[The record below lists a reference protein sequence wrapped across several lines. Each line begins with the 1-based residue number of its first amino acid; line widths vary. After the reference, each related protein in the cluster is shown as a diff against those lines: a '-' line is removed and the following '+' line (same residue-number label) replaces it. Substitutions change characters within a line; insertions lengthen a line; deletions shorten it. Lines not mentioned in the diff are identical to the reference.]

1 MSTTIDQR
9 VVEMRFDN
17 KNFESNVQTSM
28 STLEK
33 LKQRLNLTG
42 ATKGLENVGSA
53 ARKVNL
59 SNLGGAAETVGLKF
73 NAMYSMA
80 DQALR
85 NITTRVQHT
94 AENLVKSFTID
105 PVKTGLSEYETQI
118 NAVQTILANTQHN
131 GTTLDEV
138 NTALDTLNTYADKT
152 IYNFTEM
159 TRNIGTFTAAGV
171 DLQTSVESI
180 QGIANLAAVSGS
192 TSQQAS
198 TAMYQLSQALA
209 AGKVSL
215 MDWNSVVNA
224 GMGGKVFQDSLLRTS
239 ELLKTGGKEAV
250 NTYGSFRESLTK
262 GEWLTTEVL
271 TETLKQLS
279 GAYSEADLIAQGF
292 TKEQAKEISELAETA
307 TNAATKVK
315 TFTQLMDTLKEAT
328 QSGWTQTWEI
338 LIGDFEEAKKLWTGI
353 SDTLGE
359 IINKSSERRNKVLG
373 GAMDSGWDKMIGKIE
388 EAGIEAETFDEKL
401 RLALKGKGYNADKLV
416 KEYGSLEE
424 AFQQG
429 AFKADVLKIALN
441 GLASSVTDLSNV
453 RAGLKMGDTGEDVK
467 KVQEALKGLG
477 YNFDK
482 FGIDGIIGDETTNA
496 IKAFQELKGLEV
508 TGVVDE
514 KTLQALEEAGSLS
527 SKLKGNIDGLI
538 DGVDKLGGR
547 QLLIESFANIWKGIL
562 SVVKPIKSAFAS
574 IFPPI
579 TSEQIYKLI
588 EGFHSLTEKFKLN
601 HEQAKKLRKTFKGIF
616 AVIDIIATITGG
628 ALKFGFEAITGL
640 LAGFDLDILDVT
652 SAIADAIIKF
662 RNWVKSTFDIKSA
675 FEAMAPYVKL
685 VAGYIKDFFLFV
697 WNMPN
702 VQTAISDL
710 VSTFSGLFSSIKS
723 FFTGGF
729 EGTPEDIIN
738 GLVNGLK
745 AGGAAVWN
753 AIVELATGLI
763 THFCEVLGIH
773 SPSTVMEEK
782 GENIGEGLLNGLKT
796 IATKIWDFVKGIGT
810 KIADIFGKIDWR
822 TLFAAGMGIAM
833 VMTVKNMI
841 GILENVTSP
850 LDGIGDLLEGFTDV
864 TKAFTKKLNAQAL
877 KHIAE
882 AIAILVGSVIA
893 LSFVAKDPKALW
905 NAVGAVFVLAAVI
918 GGLLF
923 AMNKMSDASVKFEKG
938 KFNMDGLKTGLISLG
953 ATLLLMAV
961 AVKLI
966 GSMSLP
972 QAIGGFVGLAAL
984 VGMIAITFAVFGK
997 MVTGGSAANID
1008 KAGIMLVKMS
1018 VSLALLAIVCRLV
1031 AKLSPGDLA
1040 KGMIF
1045 MVAFVGFAA
1054 LLTKATK
1061 IGKKQQIAKLG
1072 GLLIAMSVS
1081 LALMVGVCKL
1091 VGLLSVGEAV
1101 KGALFMGAFL
1111 LFIKVLVKVV
1121 QIGEGQQMAKLGGM
1135 LLSISLSLILMV
1147 GVCKLI
1153 GLLTPEEVLGG
1164 IIFVGAFLI
1173 FIKVLVKITQIGNDK
1188 EMAKVAG
1195 TILALSLAI
1204 MLLAGVTILLGLLKL
1219 EDLAKGVAAVTVLG
1233 LIMSGM
1239 IIATKKARKIQ
1250 GAVVAM
1256 AVAIAVMAVAVA
1268 GLSMIDGKKLAGAV
1282 SALSILMGMFALME
1296 LAAGKMGKV
1305 IGSLITMTVAV
1316 GVLTG
1321 ILFAISGLPV
1331 EGSLGNAAALSI
1343 LMLAMSTS
1351 MAIISKTGTM
1361 TKVALPAMLSMV
1373 AITGIAAV
1381 VLGILSKL
1389 DVQPSIETATALS
1402 ILLLAM
1408 SGACLILSYI
1418 SPAAGLAAQG
1428 ALQLAGVVGLIAGVI
1443 TAVSYLMGLLPDSEM
1458 AKIEKGLDNI
1468 TLIVDKIGFAI
1479 GSFVSNLAEG
1489 LTSSLPQIG
1498 TNIGNFFTN
1507 MLSAFESLPEMNA
1520 SSFDWIGALA
1530 GAILQIT
1537 AAEILNAATA
1547 WLTGGSSLSEF
1558 ATQLKP
1564 FGEGIKAYSDAV
1576 GTITDDDITKIT
1588 KTIEAAKSIIEA
1600 SKDVPNEGGL
1610 LSTIIGDNTL
1620 TGFSEGLK
1628 PLGQG
1633 IKDYSAAV
1641 GEITDDD
1648 ITKVTK
1654 TIEAAK
1660 SIIEASKDIQNE
1672 GGMLTAITGDN
1683 TLTGFSEGLKPLG
1696 QGIRDY
1702 SDSITSLTDEDITKV
1717 TKTIEAAKTI
1727 IGAAKDIENEGGCLT
1742 AITGD
1747 NTLTGF
1753 SEGLKPL
1760 GQGIMDYSTA
1770 VGELTDDDISKVTK
1784 TISAA
1789 KSIIDASQG
1798 IENIG
1803 GAFAKLFGDND
1814 LGTFGTSLTSFG
1826 KSLATFSSE
1835 TGTID
1840 TDKLASIS
1848 SAITT
1853 LVEIQGKI
1861 NGQDNGGWLSESE
1874 ITKFGSN
1881 LESFGASIQTYSNK
1895 VSEIK
1900 FAAISASIS
1909 TVRSFVN
1916 MLSTLTDIDTTGIEE
1931 FKKVDGIATAI
1942 ADYDWEVAD
1951 INTSTINSSISI
1963 ATRLKSFI
1971 TSLSG
1976 IDASGV
1982 DSFASSVTKLGQTDL
1997 SGFAKTFSS
2006 VDLSSVGSSLMG
2018 SLTSGIKNS
2027 GASLSNT
2034 ASTMIGTITNTIGAK
2049 GGSFST
2055 AGGNLMANLVKGI
2068 QSKASVVKVAV
2079 SATVSG
2085 AAGAISGHYGSFYAN
2100 GGYLGTGLVNGINA
2114 KKSAVYWAGYELGK
2128 RAAQGVKDGEDAH
2141 SPSKEGIKAGN
2152 WLGEGLVIGINDMGT
2167 KVYRAGHSMGES
2179 AVKSLSAAM
2188 SRASELVNDSMFDNQ
2203 PTIRPVLDL
2212 SDVKAGA
2219 GNIGNLLGMGQT
2231 IGVSANIGAVS
2242 SMMNGRIQN
2251 GGNGDVVSAINKLS
2265 KQLSNVGGSTYN
2277 VNGVTY
2283 DDGTNVSNAVQSLIR
2298 AAKIEGRA

>member
-224 GMGGKVFQDSLLRTS
+224 GMGGMVFQDSLLRTS

-250 NTYGSFRESLTK
+250 KTYGSFRESLTK

-338 LIGDFEEAKKLWTGI
+338 LIGDFEEAKKLWTAI
-353 SDTLGE
+353 SDTLGD

-562 SVVKPIKSAFAS
+562 SVVKPIKSAFAN

-628 ALKFGFEAITGL
+628 ALKFAFEAITGL

-652 SAIADAIIKF
+652 SAIANAIIKF

-745 AGGAAVWN
+745 AGGTAVWN

-763 THFCEVLGIH
+763 THFCEVLGIQ

-796 IATKIWDFVKGIGT
+796 IAVKIWDFVKGIGT
-810 KIADIFGKIDWR
+810 KIADIFGKIDWKA
-822 TLFAAGMGIAM
+822 LFAAGMGIAILL
-833 VMTVKNMI
+833 TVKKMV
-841 GILENVTSP
+841 GILDNITSP
-850 LDGIGDLLEGFTDV
+850 LGGISDLLDSFSNV
-864 TKAFTKKLNAQAL
+864 SNAFAKKVKAQAL

-882 AIAILVGSVIA
+882 AIAILVGSLIA
-893 LSFVAKDPKALW
+893 LTFLVKNDWKSVGIAVAYIGALAGILVALMFV
-905 NAVGAVFVLAAVI
+905 
-918 GGLLF
+918 
-923 AMNKMSDASVKFEKG
+923 MNKLNDTSVQINKENG
-938 KFNMDGLKTGLISLG
+938 FNLDGLKTGLISIG
-953 ATLLLMAV
+953 ITLALMAL
-961 AVKLI
+961 AVKTI
-966 GSMSLP
+966 GTMRP
-972 QAIGGFVGLAAL
+972 EEAVAGFIGLAA
-984 VGMIAITFAVFGK
+984 MIGAITLVFLAYGK
-997 MVTGGSAANID
+997 
-1008 KAGIMLVKMS
+1008 LVKGKHAKNMNEAGGMLIKMS
-1018 VSLALLAIVCRLV
+1018 ISLVLLALVCKLV
-1031 AKLSPGDLA
+1031 AKLSLGEMI
-1040 KGMIF
+1040 KGAAF
-1045 MVAFVGFAA
+1045 MLGFVGFVA
-1054 LLTKATK
+1054 LLTKATN
-1061 IGKKQQIAKLG
+1061 IAKKTKTAKLG
-1072 GLLIAMSVS
+1072 GLLLSISIS

-1091 VGLLSVGEAV
+1091 VGLLSVSDMI
-1101 KGALFMGAFL
+1101 KGAAFMLGFVG
-1111 LFIKVLVKVV
+1111 FITILAKATNIAENTKT
-1121 QIGEGQQMAKLGGM
+1121 AKLGGM
-1135 LLSISLSLILMV
+1135 LLSISLSLVLMV

-1153 GLLTPEEVLGG
+1153 GLLKPEEIIGG
-1164 IIFVGAFLI
+1164 IVFIGSFLI
-1173 FIKVLVKITQIGNDK
+1173 FIKVLVKVTQISSEK

-1204 MLLAGVTILLGLLKL
+1204 VILAGVCILLGLLKT
-1219 EDLAKGVAAVTVLG
+1219 EYLAKGIIAVAALC

-1239 IIATKKARKIQ
+1239 IAATKKARKVQ
-1250 GAVVAM
+1250 GAVIAM
-1256 AVAIAVMAVAVA
+1256 AAAIAVMTIAVAA
-1268 GLSMIDGKKLAGAV
+1268 LSVIDPKKLAGATA
-1282 SALSILMGMFALME
+1282 ALSILMGMFALME

-1305 IGSLITMTVAV
+1305 IASVLIMSVAV
-1316 GVLTG
+1316 GALAGVLY
-1321 ILFAISGLPV
+1321 LISGLPV
-1331 EGSLGNAAALSI
+1331 EGSLGNATALSI

-1351 MAIISKTGTM
+1351 MAIIGKTGSL
-1361 TKVALPAMLSMV
+1361 TKSALPAMLSMV

-1381 VLGILSKL
+1381 VLGILSGL

-1402 ILLLAM
+1402 VLLLAM

-1576 GTITDDDITKIT
+1576 GTITDDDIAKIT

-1600 SKDVPNEGGL
+1600 SKDVPNEGGMIDD
-1610 LSTIIGDNTL
+1610 IIGDNTL

-1633 IKDYSAAV
+1633 INDYATAV
-1641 GEITDDD
+1641 STITDED
-1648 ITKVTK
+1648 IVKVTK

-1660 SIIEASKDIQNE
+1660 SIIEASANVPNNDGAFE
-1672 GGMLTAITGDN
+1672 WLTGDN
-1683 TLTGFSEGLKPLG
+1683 
-1696 QGIRDY
+1696 
-1702 SDSITSLTDEDITKV
+1702 SLS
-1717 TKTIEAAKTI
+1717 
-1727 IGAAKDIENEGGCLT
+1727 
-1742 AITGD
+1742 
-1747 NTLTGF
+1747 GF

-1784 TISAA
+1784 TIAAA

-1803 GAFAKLFGDND
+1803 GALTKLFGDND

-1942 ADYDWEVAD
+1942 ADYDWEVSD
-1951 INTSTINSSISI
+1951 ISTSTINSSISI
-1963 ATRLKSFI
+1963 ASRLKSFI
-1971 TSLSG
+1971 TSLSD

-1997 SGFAKTFSS
+1997 SGFTKTFSS
-2006 VDLSSVGSSLMG
+2006 VDLSSVGSNLMS
-2018 SLTSGIKNS
+2018 SLTSGMKNS

-2034 ASTMIGTITNTIGAK
+2034 ANTMIGTITNSIGAK
-2049 GGSFST
+2049 SSSFST

-2068 QSKASVVKVAV
+2068 QSKASLVKVAA

-2085 AAGAISGHYGSFYAN
+2085 AAGGVMSQYSKFYAN
-2100 GGYLGTGLVNGINA
+2100 GRYLGEGLVVGINS
-2114 KKSAVYWAGYELGK
+2114 KKSAVYWAAYELGQ
-2128 RAAQGVKDGEDAH
+2128 RAVQGEKDGQKSN
-2141 SPSKEGIKAGN
+2141 SPSKATIQAGN
-2152 WLGEGLVIGINDMGT
+2152 WFGEGLIIGINDMGT
-2167 KVYRAGHSMGES
+2167 KVYRAGHAIGDT
-2179 AVKSLSAAM
+2179 AVKSLSTAM
-2188 SRASELVNDSMFDNQ
+2188 ARTSELVNGGMFDNQ

-2219 GNIGNLLGMGQT
+2219 GSIGNLLGMGQT
-2231 IGVSANIGAVS
+2231 IGVSANVGAVS
-2242 SMMNGRIQN
+2242 ASMNSRIQN